1 MPQVPIILGGPEVTF
16 NPEPYLADGMCD
28 YVLCGEGEIAF
39 TRLCDALIADEDILE
54 GCGIAYWDKT
64 ARKAVLPEPI
74 VCEDLAELESP
85 YTPEYLAKLPG
96 RIAYMES
103 SRGCPF
109 SCAFCLSGACRG
121 VRNFPMESVKRAIL
135 LLWRSGVN
143 TVKFIDRTFNA
154 DRKRAEEIL
163 LFILENYPNEPS
175 VSFHFEVAA
184 DRLAPTTLALL
195 ENAPRGLFQLEA
207 GLQSFNPKTLE
218 AVARH
223 TDLDKLCVNVRR
235 LLASGNAHIHVDLIA
250 GLPYEGFDSFR
261 DSFNKAYALHADM
274 LQLGFLKLLYGSA
287 LRESADEY
295 AYVFDEN
302 PPYEIRST
310 AWLSAH
316 EMEVLHGVEN
326 ACDRLHNSGR
336 FGKTLEYVLQS
347 TGLEPFD
354 LLRAFGAKPAMPLD
368 QYTALAFEFFAS
380 LDGVERAVLRDKM
393 CRDRLMSN
401 RSGKLPDCLKIKD
414 TRLAAVTA
422 ALGAMPLHA
431 PKEHMRRAVCLLYSE
446 KTVVYADYP
455 MNQTVKNRFDGGVE
469 LYELPFAA
477 FAALS

>member
-1 MPQVPIILGGPEVTF
+1 
-16 NPEPYLADGMCD
+16 
-28 YVLCGEGEIAF
+28 
-39 TRLCDALIADEDILE
+39 
-54 GCGIAYWDKT
+54 
-64 ARKAVLPEPI
+64 
-74 VCEDLAELESP
+74 
-85 YTPEYLAKLPG
+85 
-96 RIAYMES
+96 
-103 SRGCPF
+103 
-109 SCAFCLSGACRG
+109 
-121 VRNFPMESVKRAIL
+121 
-135 LLWRSGVN
+135 
-143 TVKFIDRTFNA
+143 
-154 DRKRAEEIL
+154 
-163 LFILENYPNEPS
+163 
-175 VSFHFEVAA
+175 
-184 DRLAPTTLALL
+184 
-195 ENAPRGLFQLEA
+195 
-207 GLQSFNPKTLE
+207 
-218 AVARH
+218 
-223 TDLDKLCVNVRR
+223 
-235 LLASGNAHIHVDLIA
+235 
-250 GLPYEGFDSFR
+250 
-261 DSFNKAYALHADM
+261 M

-336 FGKTLEYVLQS
+336 FGKTLDYVLQS
-347 TGLEPFD
+347 TGVEPFD
-354 LLRAFGAKPAMPLD
+354 LFRVFGAKPAMPLD
-368 QYTALAFEFFAS
+368 EYTALAFEFFAS